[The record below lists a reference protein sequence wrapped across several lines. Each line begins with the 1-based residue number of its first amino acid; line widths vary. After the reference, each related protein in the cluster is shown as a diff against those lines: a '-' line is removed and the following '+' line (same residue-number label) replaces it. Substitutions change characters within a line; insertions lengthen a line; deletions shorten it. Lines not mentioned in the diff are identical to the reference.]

1 MSVFLGVVVVQ
12 LGELVETCSGEKGGS
27 ALLVSRVGW
36 LARSQDSTPKQR
48 GEPSCVAENSLFN
61 NVRTVRS
68 VAHHGLGVN
77 ACQATTA
84 RCATLDNEL
93 IRPSK

>member
-1 MSVFLGVVVVQ
+1 VSVILGVVVVQ
-12 LGELVETCSGEKGGS
+12 LEETVEAMLGEGGFG
-27 ALLVSRVGW
+27 ALLVSQLVW
-36 LARSQDSTPKQR
+36 LARSRDSTPKQR

-68 VAHHGLGVN
+68 VAHHGLGVD

-84 RCATLDNEL
+84 RSGT
-93 IRPSK
+93 